1 MEESETKKVVS
12 LRVDVDTIHDLTKG
26 VPILLELFEKYAI
39 RVTFFVTMGPD
50 TSGKNFWRLWNKL
63 TQFLRINP
71 LKKYGVKNL
80 LYGILL
86 PSPKIGEAHPTLLKN
101 ITERGHEV
109 GIHDYDHYLWANHLE
124 EMTLEEIETLFSRS
138 YDAYKRIFGTPPKGS
153 AAPSFKWTL
162 KSLRIQDDFK
172 LLYASDM
179 QDKKPF
185 IPVINNV
192 PLKTLQ
198 VPINMPLIED
208 LVLRRKSDIE
218 ILKVL
223 KKILLNNLKEYN
235 FSAMYIHPSYE
246 GIHKMHV
253 LSKFLQF
260 IKSQNIEIS
269 RLCEVA
275 KSLKNIK
282 ASNENVFNFKAL

>member
-1 MEESETKKVVS
+1 MDEAETENVFS
-12 LRVDVDTIHDLTKG
+12 LRVDIDTIHDLTKG
-26 VPILLELFEKYAI
+26 VPTLLELFEKYAI

-50 TSGKNFWRLWNKL
+50 TSGKNFWRLLNKR
-63 TQFLRINP
+63 TQSLRINP

-80 LYGILL
+80 LYGLLL
-86 PSPKIGEAHPTLLKN
+86 PSPKIGEGHPTLLKN
-101 ITERGHEV
+101 IIARGHEV

-153 AAPSFKWTL
+153 AAPSFKWTP
-162 KSLRIQDDFK
+162 KSLKIQDNFK
-172 LLYASDM
+172 LSYASDM
-179 QDKKPF
+179 KGKKPF
-185 IPVINNV
+185 IPVINKV

-208 LVLRRKSDIE
+208 LVIKRKSDTE
-218 ILKVL
+218 ILKIL
-223 KKILLNNLKEYN
+223 KKKLLNNLKKYN

-246 GIHKMHV
+246 GIHKVHIFHD
-253 LSKFLQF
+253 FLQF
-260 IKSQNIEIS
+260 IKSQNIKIS

-275 KSLKNIK
+275 STWKKR
-282 ASNENVFNFKAL
+282 KALNEHVINL

>member
-1 MEESETKKVVS
+1 MDEAETEKVFS

-26 VPILLELFEKYAI
+26 VPTLLELFEKYTI
-39 RVTFFVTMGPD
+39 KVTFFVTMGPD
-50 TSGKNFWRLWNKL
+50 TSGKNFWRLWDKH
-63 TQFLRINP
+63 TQSLRINP

-80 LYGILL
+80 LYGLLL
-86 PSPKIGEAHPTLLKN
+86 PSPKIGEGHPKLLTN

-124 EMTLEEIETLFSRS
+124 ELSLEEIETLFSRS

-162 KSLRIQDDFK
+162 KSLKIQDTFR
-172 LLYASDM
+172 LLYASDLKG
-179 QDKKPF
+179 KKPF

-198 VPINMPLIED
+198 VPINMTLIED
-208 LVLRRKSDIE
+208 LVIRRKSDTE
-218 ILKVL
+218 ILKIL
-223 KKILLNNLKEYN
+223 KKKLLNNLKKYN

-246 GIHKMHV
+246 GIHKVHI
-253 LSKFLQF
+253 LQDFLQF
-260 IKSQNIEIS
+260 VNSQNISIS
-269 RLCEVA
+269 RLCDVA
-275 KSLKNIK
+275 STWKKSKTLKKHIVN
-282 ASNENVFNFKAL
+282 L